1 MSDSKIWIEDKGT
14 YLIVVSDNP
23 SQKNV
28 LTLEYH
34 ALQLEA
40 LKRAADDD
48 KIAAVIFVGRS
59 GYFSAGGELGLLRA
73 AIDGDQAEREAPVA
87 IFHQTIDAI
96 RSCPKPVIAAVH
108 GGAAGGGLSTL
119 LACDLIV
126 ADAGATFLA
135 AHVKIGA
142 TIDGGLTWFLGQQLP
157 RALAM
162 EMCLFGSVVSAED
175 LHKHGLVTSL
185 VPQGHAEDEAVRL
198 AEKLARGPV
207 STQAKLKGLLN
218 ASVGNS
224 LSEHLTLEKN
234 TLVDAL
240 GGPAAR
246 EGISAFLEKRRPDF
260 ASAEGRDS

>member
-1 MSDSKIWIEDKGT
+1 MSDANIWIEDKGN
-14 YLIVVSDNP
+14 YLVVVSDNP
-23 SQKNV
+23 AQKNV

-40 LKRAADDD
+40 LKRAGEDER
-48 KIAAVIFVGRS
+48 IAAVIFVGRS
-59 GYFSAGGELGLLRA
+59 GYFSAGGELGLLREA
-73 AIDGDQAEREAPVA
+73 LDGGPAEREAPVA
-87 IFHQTIDAI
+87 LFHKTIDAI

-108 GGAAGGGLSTL
+108 GGAAGGGLSTM

-126 ADAGATFLA
+126 ADEGATFLA

-162 EMCLFGSVVSAED
+162 DLCLFGSVVTGED
-175 LHKHGLVTSL
+175 LHQHGLITTI
-185 VPQGHAEDEAVRL
+185 VPEGTAEATAVKL

-207 STQAKLKGLLN
+207 GTQAKLKALLN
-218 ASVGNS
+218 ASSRNS
-224 LSEHLTLEKN
+224 LSEQLALEKE

-246 EGISAFLEKRRPDF
+246 EGVSAFLEKRRPDF
-260 ASAEGRDS
+260 ASAEGRST